1 MQGEHCAILEG
12 APGFLPARSQAY
24 SLLSKEA

>member
-1 MQGEHCAILEG
+1 MQGEHHAKEG
-12 APGFLPARSQAY
+12 APGLLLARSQAY